1 MTDTLA
7 STQRTPH
14 TSDEAPPLAGTRRL
28 LNAYGPTEIT
38 VCATIAPGEDGGR
51 RPAIGSPIANTRTYV
66 VDERLQPVAVG
77 VPGEICIG
85 GVGVARG
92 YLRRPALTAERFVPD
107 PFARELGARMYRTGD
122 RGRWLG
128 DGSLD
133 YAGRMDEQV
142 KVRGFRIEPGEI
154 EAALRLHAGVADA
167 VVIAREDAPGDRRL
181 VAYVVP
187 TPGRASPSMADLRA
201 AAAERLPE
209 YMLPAHFVVLERLPL
224 TPNLKV
230 DRRALPAPN
239 VEGGRGAEFVAAEEG
254 LEEALAA
261 LWASVLG
268 VERVG
273 VKDNFFELGGHS
285 LLLARVQAGIEER
298 LGMEVAMVDLFR
310 FPTVRTLAAH
320 LQGGAG
326 DEGESAER
334 GQARADAR
342 RAARGGRRARRER

>member
-1 MTDTLA
+1 MTDA
-7 STQRTPH
+7 EVAIPRTPPAAA
-14 TSDEAPPLAGTRRL
+14 EPGARVQRL

-38 VCATIAPGEDGGR
+38 VCATIAPGEDGTR
-51 RPAIGSPIANTRTYV
+51 RPAIGGPIANTRTYV

-85 GVGVARG
+85 GIGVARG
-92 YLRRPALTAERFVPD
+92 YLRRPGLTAERFVPD
-107 PFARELGARMYRTGD
+107 PFSAELGARMYRTGD
-122 RGRWLG
+122 RGRWLE
-128 DGSLD
+128 DGALD

-154 EAALRLHAGVADA
+154 EAALRLHPDVADA
-167 VVIAREDAPGDRRL
+167 VVIAREDVPGDRRL

-187 TPGRASPSMADLRA
+187 RPGHAPPSVPELKA

-209 YMLPAHFVVLERLPL
+209 YMVPAHFVTLERLPL

-230 DRRALPAPN
+230 DRRALPAPD
-239 VEGGRGAEFVAAEEG
+239 VGSAAGAEFVQAEEG

-285 LLLARVQAGIEER
+285 LLLARVQAGIQER
-298 LGMEVAMVDLFR
+298 LGREVAMVDLFR

-320 LQGGAG
+320 LEGGEDG
-326 DEGESAER
+326 EGESAER